1 MARFTPAVIIGFR
14 PTFAVIIFV
23 RLSRLWLRLLA
34 LLLSLLMLQTVFRP
48 SGRRLLLFG
57 FLIVSFEHFISFGS
71 APHICIGACAD
82 VIFFCWARF
91 ILAARLW
98 FDARA
103 AVVVYL
109 YLSIRCHCAGL
120 VGYRGGGSAR
130 HR

>member
-1 MARFTPAVIIGFR
+1 MIGPATPAVIVGFR
-14 PTFAVIIFV
+14 PTVAVILFV
-23 RLSRLWLRLLA
+23 LLSRLL
-34 LLLSLLMLQTVFRP
+34 VVI
-48 SGRRLLLFG
+48 
-57 FLIVSFEHFISFGS
+57 LIVSFEHFISFGS

-82 VIFFCWARF
+82 IIFFCWARF
-91 ILAARLW
+91 ILAAMLH

-120 VGYRGGGSAR
+120 VGCRGGWCAR